1 MNTEEML
8 EALTKAASLL
18 DAYRQ
23 IIITCNLYSANQISA
38 EVAMHEIKTT
48 IIKESN

>member
-8 EALTKAASLL
+8 EALTKANEVMA
-18 DAYRQ
+18 DYCKV
-23 IIITCNLYSANQISA
+23 ITIANLYAAHQMSA

-48 IIKESN
+48 IMKES